1 MQPTSSEVYLDGK
14 SVDFITANLKKQ
26 GGTTATGFDFVLPK
40 EDASFRKFWNKEV
53 LFFINKSDSY
63 PAFRGRVISTVAAG
77 DREVQFQC
85 ADALGFLTGNY
96 KAEVTLDNSKNID
109 GLTPGASVK
118 KLIAIAN
125 LQDIIGTDMLGET
138 NPIIQMDVLRGTY
151 SIMDIIKKIL
161 KEVLTGDSTPRE
173 NIIRVVDDG
182 NKSQLVF
189 ETKKDVDTVQPV
201 KTYTYDDNIISFKVT
216 DRKIP
221 TTVIVQGDIGIRATF
236 RHSSAASAFGENFIT
251 VVNNQLK
258 SRAACMDWG
267 QKVYNANLNTQFEYI
282 LDTFDGLYLEPND
295 VIKIIDDKT
304 DTSGNYTVV
313 GKSISCGA
321 NTFRLQLTINKRPPI
336 LSTFI
341 V

>member
-1 MQPTSSEVYLDGK
+1 MQPTSSEVYLNGK

-26 GGTTATGFDFVLPK
+26 GGNTATGFDFVLPK
-40 EDASFRKFWNKEV
+40 EDTSFRKFWNKEV

-63 PAFRGRVISTVAAG
+63 PAFRGKVISTVAVG

-85 ADALGFLTGNY
+85 VDALGFLTGNY
-96 KAEVTLDNSKNID
+96 KAEVNLDEDRNID
-109 GLTPGASVK
+109 GLSPGAAVK
-118 KLIAIAN
+118 KLIEIAN
-125 LQDIIGTDMLGET
+125 LQDMIGTDMIGET
-138 NPIIQMDVLRGTY
+138 NPIIQMDILRGTVT
-151 SIMDIIKKIL
+151 IMDVIKKIL
-161 KEVLTGDSTPRE
+161 TEVLTSDATPRE

-189 ETKKDVDTVQPV
+189 ETKKDVDTVNPV

-221 TTVIVQGDIGIRATF
+221 TTVIVQGDMGIKATF
-236 RHSSAASAFGENFIT
+236 RHSSAASAFGENFIS
-251 VVNNQLK
+251 VVNPQLK

-295 VIKIIDDKT
+295 VIKIIDEKT
-304 DTSGNYTVV
+304 DTSGNYTVI

-321 NTFRLQLTINKRPPI
+321 NTFRLQLSINKRPPI

-341 V
+341 L

>member
-1 MQPTSSEVYLDGK
+1 MQPTSSEVYLNGK

-26 GGTTATGFDFVLPK
+26 GGNTATGFDFTLPQ

-63 PAFRGRVISTVAAG
+63 PAFRGRVISTVVLG

-85 ADALGFLTGNY
+85 SDALGFLTGNY
-96 KAEVTLDNSKNID
+96 KAEVTLDDNKNID
-109 GLTPGASVK
+109 GLSPGAAVK
-118 KLIAIAN
+118 KLIEMAN
-125 LQDIIGTDMLGET
+125 LQDIIGTDMIGET
-138 NPIIQMDVLRGTY
+138 NPIIQMDILRGTVT
-151 SIMDIIKKIL
+151 IMDVIKKIL
-161 KEVLTGDSTPRE
+161 TEVLTGDTTPRE

-189 ETKKDVDTVQPV
+189 ETKKDVDTVDPV
-201 KTYTYDDNIISFKVT
+201 KTYTYNDNIISFKVT

-221 TTVIVQGDIGIRATF
+221 TTVIVQGDMGTRATF
-236 RHSSAASAFGENFIT
+236 RHSSAASAFGENFIS
-251 VVNNQLK
+251 VVNPQLK

-267 QKVYNANLNTQFEYI
+267 QKVYNANLNSQFEYI

-295 VIKIIDDKT
+295 VIKIIDEKT
-304 DTSGNYTVV
+304 DTSGNYTVI

-321 NTFRLQLTINKRPPI
+321 NTFRLQLSINKRPPI

-341 V
+341 L